1 MVIIQAID
9 SHAFCY
15 VPGLKNLS
23 LGGNRLEHIHT
34 DFLTS
39 LCPLVN
45 MTTLNLQRN
54 QIGVVVLFE
63 NANCLVALP
72 FFKHSQPWS

>member
-1 MVIIQAID
+1 MQAID

-23 LGGNRLEHIHT
+23 LAGNRLEHIHT

-45 MTTLNLQRN
+45 MTTLDLQRN
-54 QIGVVVLFE
+54 QIGAVVLFVGWLSLYLDCE
-63 NANCLVALP
+63 ACLDAIPLL
-72 FFKHSQPWS
+72 